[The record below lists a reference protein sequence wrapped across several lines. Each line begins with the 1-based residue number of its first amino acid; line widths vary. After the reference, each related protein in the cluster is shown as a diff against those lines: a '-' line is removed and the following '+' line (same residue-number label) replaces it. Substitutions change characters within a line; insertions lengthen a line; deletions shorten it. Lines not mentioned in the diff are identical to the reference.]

1 MTEIHVNY
9 QLKDI
14 SEGSKSFIKITSSAP
29 SCFFFCFCFFFL
41 KKSQNRVFCKYLPHE
56 DMCTADDM
64 VQLFPLPQSQC

>member
-29 SCFFFCFCFFFL
+29 LVFFCFFFL
-41 KKSQNRVFCKYLPHE
+41 KKSQNIVFCKYLPHE

>member
-29 SCFFFCFCFFFL
+29 LVFFFFFFFL
-41 KKSQNRVFCKYLPHE
+41 KKSQNRVFCKYLLHE

>member
-9 QLKDI
+9 RLKDI

-29 SCFFFCFCFFFL
+29 SCFFLLLLLFL

>member
-29 SCFFFCFCFFFL
+29 LVFFL

>member
-9 QLKDI
+9 QLKLLKNYFFRAI
-14 SEGSKSFIKITSSAP
+14 L
-29 SCFFFCFCFFFL
+29 FFFCFFLFFL

>member
-29 SCFFFCFCFFFL
+29 LVFFLFFFFL

>member
-29 SCFFFCFCFFFL
+29 LVFFVFFL

>member
-29 SCFFFCFCFFFL
+29 LVFFFL